1 VRFRGCI
8 CILITVA
15 AAGAWLSASEFCPD
29 LLLAG
34 EQAVTLHTPIPDDE
48 LLPAEL
54 ALLDRKLDPADAERR
69 RLLDLYQGGFIEL
82 REMRRR
88 ATQVAARRKEL
99 QHKRTSLA
107 DERAALRHRHP
118 RQHQETAAAAPAHR
132 RCPRD
137 RLARPNPAPHR
148 TRPATTRTTPCL
160 L

>member
-99 QHKRTSLA
+99 QHKRTSLDNIKKQQLLRLLIEDVRVTGWHVQIQLRIA
-107 DERAALRHRHP
+107 LDPPPPEPPRACCSRH
-118 RQHQETAAAAPAHR
+118 T
-132 RCPRD
+132 D
-137 RLARPNPAPHR
+137 RGP
-148 TRPATTRTTPCL
+148 
-160 L
+160 